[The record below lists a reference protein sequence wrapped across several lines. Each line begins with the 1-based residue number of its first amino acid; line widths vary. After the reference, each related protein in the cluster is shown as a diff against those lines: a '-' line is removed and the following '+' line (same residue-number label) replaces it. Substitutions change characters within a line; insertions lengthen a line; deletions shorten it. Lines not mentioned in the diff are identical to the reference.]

1 MKNKEGWS
9 NLIKYEIEGG
19 NLPVVICY
27 PEVGQTLCT
36 ESGAMSWMSPNMKMS
51 TNTGGGIKKMFGRMF
66 SGESLFVNEYSP
78 QGGSGMIAFAS
89 TFPGSIIPYQ
99 VTPGKGIIVQKR
111 GFLAME
117 KGLELSLYFQKK
129 LGKGFFGGEGFIM
142 QKITGNGMVFLEIDG
157 HCKEYDLAAGQSI
170 VVDTGYLAAMSE
182 SCTMDVEMIQ
192 GAKNI
197 FFGGEGLFHTRITG
211 PGKVY
216 IQSMP
221 VIHIAER
228 LSPYIQVHTDS
239 NNSGGINIKLG
250 D

>member
-1 MKNKEGWS
+1 M
-9 NLIKYEIEGG
+9 IRYEIEGG

-36 ESGAMSWMSPNMKMS
+36 ESGAMSWMSPNMKME
-51 TNTGGGIKKMFGRMF
+51 TNSGGGFKKAFGRMF
-66 SGESLFVNEYSP
+66 SGESIFMNEYTP
-78 QGGSGMIAFAS
+78 VNGRGMIAFAS
-89 TFPGSIIPYQ
+89 SFPGSIIPYQ
-99 VTPGKGIIVQKR
+99 VSPGNGIIVQKR

-117 KGLELSLYFQKK
+117 KGLDLSVYFQKK

-142 QKITGNGMVFLEIDG
+142 QKINGSGMVFLEIDG
-157 HCKEYDLAAGQSI
+157 YCKEYTLRAGESI
-170 VVDTGYLAAMSE
+170 IVDTGYLAAMSE
-182 SCTMDVEMIQ
+182 SCTMDIQTVQ

-221 VIHIAER
+221 VINTAQT
-228 LSPYIQVHTDS
+228 LTPYIQVS
-239 NNSGGINIKLG
+239 SGSSDGGFKISFG
-250 D
+250 E

>member
-1 MKNKEGWS
+1 M
-9 NLIKYEIEGG
+9 LKYEIEGG

-27 PEVGQTLCT
+27 PEAGQTLCT
-36 ESGAMSWMSPNMKMS
+36 ESGAMSWMSPNMSME
-51 TNTGGGIKKMFGRMF
+51 TNTGGGFKKVLGRMF
-66 SGESLFVNEYSP
+66 SGESIFMNEYTA

-89 TFPGSIIPYQ
+89 SFPGSIIPYQ
-99 VTPGKGIIVQKR
+99 VTPGNGIIVQKR

-117 KGLELSLYFQKK
+117 KGLELSVYFQKK

-142 QKITGNGMVFLEIDG
+142 QQIKGNGLVFLEIDG
-157 HCKEYDLAAGQSI
+157 YCKEYDLAVGQCI

-182 SCTMDVEMIQ
+182 SCTMDIETVK

-197 FFGGEGLFHTRITG
+197 FFGGEGLFNTRITG

-221 VIHIAER
+221 VINTAQALTPYLN
-228 LSPYIQVHTDS
+228 LSDDNKS
-239 NNSGGINIKLG
+239 NGGIKIRIG
-250 D
+250 E

>member
-1 MKNKEGWS
+1 M
-9 NLIKYEIEGG
+9 IKYEIEGD

-36 ESGAMSWMSPNMKMS
+36 ESGAMSWMSPNMRMD
-51 TNTGGGIKKMFGRMF
+51 TNTGGGIKKMLGRMF
-66 SGESLFVNEYSP
+66 SGESLFLNEYTA
-78 QGGSGMIAFAS
+78 QGGAGMIAFAAS
-89 TFPGSIIPYQ
+89 FPGSIIPYQ
-99 VTPGKGIIVQKR
+99 VTPGNGIIVQKR

-117 KGLELSLYFQKK
+117 KGLELSVYFQKK

-142 QKITGNGMVFLEIDG
+142 QKITGDGMVFLEIDG
-157 HCKEYDLAAGQSI
+157 YCKIYELAAGQSI

-182 SCTMDVEMIQ
+182 NCTMDIQMVQ

-197 FFGGEGLFHTRITG
+197 FLGGEGLFHTTVTG
-211 PGKVY
+211 PGRVY

-221 VIHIAER
+221 VINTAMRIN
-228 LSPYIQVHTDS
+228 PYIKVKDGDS
-239 NNSGGINIKLG
+239 SSGINIKFG